1 MRTIRNKVQLIGNV
15 GNSPETKTLENG
27 KKVASFSLATN
38 EFYRNSQGDKVEQTQ
53 WHQIICWGNTAEIVE
68 KYVAKGRED
77 AVEGKLSN
85 RSYETSEG
93 SKRYVSEII
102 VSEILLLGSSS
113 SKA

>member
-15 GNSPETKTLENG
+15 GNSPETKTLENS

-68 KYVAKGRED
+68 KYVAKGREI

-85 RSYETSEG
+85 RSYEISDG
-93 SKRYVSEII
+93 SKRYISEII
-102 VSEILLLGSSS
+102 ASEILLLGSSS